1 MNARIVAID
10 GMAGSGKSTVARLL
24 AGRLDVPYI
33 NTGRM
38 YRAVAAAALREG
50 VDPDDGDRL
59 AELSSR
65 LRFRL
70 VGGDP
75 ETLEVEGWTVEAL
88 DTPAVESVV
97 SDVARHPA
105 VRRTLR
111 SAQRSL
117 GRGGAV
123 MEGRDI
129 GSVVFPDA
137 AVKIYLVAAPE
148 VRAARRGSERDEG
161 TSVVGAAI
169 DARDRRDAATTPA
182 VPSPGAHVVDTTEL
196 TVDDVLD
203 HVLSLVSRAAPE
215 LLP

>member
-1 MNARIVAID
+1 MSARVVAID

-24 AGRLDVPYI
+24 AAQLALPYI

-38 YRAVAAAALREG
+38 YRAVAAAALRDG
-50 VDPDDGDRL
+50 VDPDDGERL
-59 AELSSR
+59 AELSST

-70 VGGDP
+70 VGADP
-75 ETLEVEGWTVEAL
+75 ATLEVEGWTTDTLE
-88 DTPAVESVV
+88 TPAVEAVV
-97 SDVARHPA
+97 SGVSRHPA

-117 GRGGAV
+117 GGGGAV

-137 AVKIYLVAAPE
+137 TVKIYLVADPE
-148 VRAARRGSERDEG
+148 VRAARRGSERDED
-161 TSVVGAAI
+161 SSAVGAAI
-169 DARDRRDAATTPA
+169 DARDRRDATTTPA
-182 VPSPGAHVVDTTEL
+182 APSAGAHVVDTTAL
-196 TVDDVLD
+196 TVDEVLD
-203 HVLSLVSRAAPE
+203 LVLSLVSRAAPE